1 MDSSLGIVLVVHKL
15 NPQLP
20 SSKYNKS
27 RRTYFRRDERTLN
40 CPIVHESHPKVPESH
55 PNDHEMHPYVVE
67 FAQIVPPQL
76 ELIHSKVGFVS
87 DTSCIV
93 DAMNLKR

>member
-20 SSKYNKS
+20 SSKYNRS
-27 RRTYFRRDERTLN
+27 RRTCFRRDESTSH
-40 CPIVHESHPKVPESH
+40 CPIVQESH
-55 PNDHEMHPYVVE
+55 PNDHEIHPYVVE

-76 ELIHSKVGFVS
+76 ELIHSKEGFVS

-93 DAMNLKR
+93 DAKNLKR